1 MKNETNDTELF
12 EPIDPRPAASK
23 KWTGEVSWYLL
34 IVGFSAIVL
43 AGVCFFL
50 YRNQSLTFN
59 DFSINTNVLGR
70 YLLGIGLVSYIL
82 GRAIHYTRRLRE
94 RKQQD
99 F

>member
-1 MKNETNDTELF
+1 MNGENKDASLF
-12 EPIDPRPAASK
+12 EPREPRPK
-23 KWTGEVSWYLL
+23 RWMGKVSWYLL
-34 IVGFSAIVL
+34 VLGFTAILL

-50 YRNQSLTFN
+50 YRDRPLTYS

-70 YLLGIGLVSYIL
+70 YLLGIGLVSYVL
-82 GRAIHYTRRLRE
+82 GRAIHYTRRLRA